1 MTLTAA
7 ERLDRLD
14 RMIRENRV
22 SRGEWTEGHDR
33 ACLLAA
39 LSPEAGAA
47 QTAAACPAELMPPWL
62 AYLTPWL
69 DDAPSEHAWPHIV
82 RRYAS
87 LARRWHVLDGEAWDR
102 ARIGALIA
110 IVSEA
115 RTHTGDDA
123 VALAAIDGVIAW
135 LRRGAP
141 ESERRGVEDAAAAA
155 AASSTPAAYAA
166 YAARAA
172 AAARADAAW
181 AARAA
186 ETAAYAAAES
196 TAFAAA
202 AAAARAAGAA
212 ADAARAAAAEAAADR
227 IAAGVL
233 DAIEREIAEAEA
245 SR

>member
-47 QTAAACPAELMPPWL
+47 QSAAACPAELMPPWL

-87 LARRWHVLDGEAWDR
+87 LARRWHVLDGRAWDR

-123 VALAAIDGVIAW
+123 VALAAIDGVLGW

-141 ESERRGVEDAAAAA
+141 ESDRDAAWAARAVA
-155 AASSTPAAYAA
+155 ADAA

-172 AAARADAAW
+172 A
-181 AARAA
+181 RAA
-186 ETAAYAAAES
+186 EWEAAE
-196 TAFAAA
+196 
-202 AAAARAAGAA
+202 
-212 ADAARAAAAEAAADR
+212 DASDR
-227 IAAGVL
+227 MASGVL

>member
-1 MTLTAA
+1 
-7 ERLDRLD
+7 
-14 RMIRENRV
+14 
-22 SRGEWTEGHDR
+22 
-33 ACLLAA
+33 
-39 LSPEAGAA
+39 
-47 QTAAACPAELMPPWL
+47 MPPWL

-69 DDAPSEHAWPHIV
+69 DDAPSADAWPHIV
-82 RRYAS
+82 RRYAG
-87 LARRWHVLDGEAWDR
+87 LARRWHVLDGRAWDR
-102 ARIGALIA
+102 ARIGALLA
-110 IVSEA
+110 IVEEA
-115 RTHTGDDA
+115 RTHASDDA

-172 AAARADAAW
+172 AAARADAASARAVAADAAYAARAAARAAASASASAR

-186 ETAAYAAAES
+186 EWEAAE
-196 TAFAAA
+196 
-202 AAAARAAGAA
+202 
-212 ADAARAAAAEAAADR
+212 DAARAATRAAADR

-245 SR
+245 GR

>member
-47 QTAAACPAELMPPWL
+47 QSAAACPAELMPPWL

-87 LARRWHVLDGEAWDR
+87 LARRWHVLDGRAWDR

-123 VALAAIDGVIAW
+123 VALAAIDGVLGW

-141 ESERRGVEDAAAAA
+141 ESDRDAAWAARAVA
-155 AASSTPAAYAA
+155 ADAA

-172 AAARADAAW
+172 ARAAASASASAR

-186 ETAAYAAAES
+186 EWEAAE
-196 TAFAAA
+196 
-202 AAAARAAGAA
+202 
-212 ADAARAAAAEAAADR
+212 DASDR
-227 IAAGVL
+227 MASGVL

>member
-1 MTLTAA
+1 MDS
-7 ERLDRLD
+7 ERIDRLD
-14 RMIRENRV
+14 TMIAEGRLIR
-22 SRGEWTEGHDR
+22 RAWTAGHDR

-69 DDAPSEHAWPHIV
+69 DDAPSADAWPHIV

-87 LARRWHVLDGEAWDR
+87 LARRWHVLDGRAWDR
-102 ARIGALIA
+102 AKVGALLA
-110 IVSEA
+110 IVEETRMHAS
-115 RTHTGDDA
+115 DDA
-123 VALAAIDGVIAW
+123 VALAAIDGVLGW

-141 ESERRGVEDAAAAA
+141 ESDREAVAN
-155 AASSTPAAYAA
+155 
-166 YAARAA
+166 
-172 AAARADAAW
+172 
-181 AARAA
+181 
-186 ETAAYAAAES
+186 
-196 TAFAAA
+196 
-202 AAAARAAGAA
+202 AARAAGASSASAAREAASAAARAA
-212 ADAARAAAAEAAADR
+212 ADAARAATRAAADR

>member
-1 MTLTAA
+1 MDA
-7 ERLDRLD
+7 ERIDRLD
-14 RMIRENRV
+14 TMIAEGRLVRDA
-22 SRGEWTEGHDR
+22 WTEGHDR

-47 QTAAACPAELMPPWL
+47 QSAAACPAELMPPWL

-69 DDAPSEHAWPHIV
+69 DDAPSADAWPHIV

-87 LARRWHVLDGEAWDR
+87 LARRWHVLDGRAWDR

-115 RTHTGDDA
+115 RTHTGDDTR
-123 VALAAIDGVIAW
+123 VLSAADGVIAW

-141 ESERRGVEDAAAAA
+141 HHESTCVR
-155 AASSTPAAYAA
+155 
-166 YAARAA
+166 
-172 AAARADAAW
+172 DAAW
-181 AARAA
+181 AARA
-186 ETAAYAAAES
+186 S
-196 TAFAAA
+196 AA
-202 AAAARAAGAA
+202 AAAARAAVAA
-212 ADAARAAAAEAAADR
+212 SARAARAAEWEAAARASAAWASASARAARAAEWEAAARAATDAAEDASDR
-227 IAAGVL
+227 MASGVL

>member
-47 QTAAACPAELMPPWL
+47 QSAAACPAELMPPWL

-87 LARRWHVLDGEAWDR
+87 LARRWHVLDGRAWDR
-102 ARIGALIA
+102 ARIGALLA
-110 IVSEA
+110 IVEEA
-115 RTHTGDDA
+115 RTHASDDA

-172 AAARADAAW
+172 AAARADAASARAVAADAAYAARAAARAAASASASAR

-186 ETAAYAAAES
+186 EWEAAE
-196 TAFAAA
+196 
-202 AAAARAAGAA
+202 
-212 ADAARAAAAEAAADR
+212 DASDR
-227 IAAGVL
+227 MASGVL

>member
-47 QTAAACPAELMPPWL
+47 QSAAACPAELMPPWL

-123 VALAAIDGVIAW
+123 VALAAIDGVLGW

-141 ESERRGVEDAAAAA
+141 ESDRDAAWAARAVA
-155 AASSTPAAYAA
+155 ADAA

-172 AAARADAAW
+172 ARAAASASASAR

-186 ETAAYAAAES
+186 EWEAAE
-196 TAFAAA
+196 
-202 AAAARAAGAA
+202 
-212 ADAARAAAAEAAADR
+212 DASDR
-227 IAAGVL
+227 MASGVL